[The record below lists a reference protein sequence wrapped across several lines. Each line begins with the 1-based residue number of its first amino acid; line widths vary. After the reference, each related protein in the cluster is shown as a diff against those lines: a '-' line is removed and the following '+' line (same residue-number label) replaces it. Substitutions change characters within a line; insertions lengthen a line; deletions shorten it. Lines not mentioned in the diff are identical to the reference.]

1 MKKKIKDL
9 LWKIKYLPYRIKNKE
24 LFNDTAAMLQHNSML
39 IYFNTYKEYLDFN
52 KHMNKY
58 CRYCRLS
65 THKIDER
72 LWMHDYFMNPKP
84 VFNARL
90 VFGDLIAV
98 DYSYVGSLSM
108 VKKAYPNYLYIS
120 YGEFMHKKRIKIAK
134 KDLMK
139 ILSE

>member
-1 MKKKIKDL
+1 MIKKIKNL
-9 LWKIKYLPYRIKNKE
+9 LWKMKYLPYRIKNKE
-24 LFNDTAAMLQHNSML
+24 LFNDTAAMLQQNNTL
-39 IYFNTYKEYLDFN
+39 IYFNTYNEYRNFN
-52 KHMNKY
+52 EHMIKY

-84 VFNARL
+84 VFNVRL
-90 VFGDLIAV
+90 VFRPIAV
-98 DYSYVGSLSM
+98 DYSYVGSLSI
-108 VKKAYPNYLYIS
+108 VKKVHPNYLYIS
-120 YGEFMHKKRIKIAK
+120 YDEFMRKKIKIAK

>member
-1 MKKKIKDL
+1 MIKKIKNL

-24 LFNDTAAMLQHNSML
+24 LFNDTAAMLQQNNML
-39 IYFNTYKEYLDFN
+39 IYFNTYHEYLAFN
-52 KHMNKY
+52 EHMIKY

-84 VFNARL
+84 VFNIQL
-90 VFGDLIAV
+90 VFSSPIAV
-98 DYSYVGSLSM
+98 NYSYVGSLSI
-108 VKKAYPNYLYIS
+108 VKKVHPNCLYIS
-120 YGEFMHKKRIKIAK
+120 YDEFMRKKIKIAK